1 MAKIL
6 YWGVA
11 SIFSGVLIFVSVQQ
25 GLFTDSGKSGLTAS
39 FQLVSEIPIPT
50 SDGVGTPTESVG
62 VNPKVSPPIKRVV
75 AKAVAPMPT
84 PAPSPALAAVLPTKV
99 IPPAPTSIPTTIP
112 APAPITAPASSPVPV
127 PAPAPEPTPAP
138 APLPTP
144 TPAPTPAPEPA
155 PAPLPSPTPT
165 PSPAP
170 APEPIRVE
178 IYSIQTGTTAGGA
191 DDEFVNLY
199 NPTNSEI
206 DMDGWGLKQK
216 TSTGNFNNLVS
227 SQSFAGKIAAHG
239 YFLIASRDYQGSE
252 GGDLVYSTSNGLAYK
267 NNSVFLYAVDGLV
280 MDEISWGDPGIPKDT
295 IWTRP

>member
-11 SIFSGVLIFVSVQQ
+11 SVFSGVLIFVSVQQ

-39 FQLVSEIPIPT
+39 FQLVSEIPIEKATAPI
-50 SDGVGTPTESVG
+50 
-62 VNPKVSPPIKRVV
+62 KASPPIKRVV
-75 AKAVAPMPT
+75 AKAVAPLPAPAPSPISAPMPSTKVVLPISVPVPSPAPTPVPAPQPT
-84 PAPSPALAAVLPTKV
+84 PAP
-99 IPPAPTSIPTTIP
+99 APSL
-112 APAPITAPASSPVPV
+112 
-127 PAPAPEPTPAP
+127 APEPAPAP

-144 TPAPTPAPEPA
+144 TPAPTPVPEPT
-155 PAPLPSPTPT
+155 PDPLPSPTPT

-178 IYSIQTGTTAGGA
+178 IYYIQTGTTAGGA
-191 DDEFVNLY
+191 DDEFVKLY

-239 YFLIASRDYQGSE
+239 HFLIASRDYQGSE

-267 NNSVFLYAVDGLV
+267 NNSVVLYAVDGLM